1 LKEKTQLKVTI
12 LGTSLMVQSDEDA
25 GHLQT
30 VLAYFEK
37 KVDEVKRKLPGT
49 EPVKLAIIAG
59 LNLVDEL
66 LKIKESLKRNAGGEA
81 EEAERITQS
90 IIQKLD
96 NILTP

>member
-25 GHLQT
+25 EHLQA
-30 VLAYFEK
+30 VLTYFEK
-37 KVDEVKRKLPGT
+37 KVGEVKKKLPGT
-49 EPVKLAIIAG
+49 EPVKLAIITG

-66 LKIKESLKRNAGGEA
+66 LKIQSVLKKNSNSEDL
-81 EEAERITQS
+81 EAERITRRM
-90 IIQKLD
+90 IQKLD

>member
-1 LKEKTQLKVTI
+1 MKEKTQLKVTI

-25 GHLQT
+25 EHLQS
-30 VLAYFEK
+30 VLKFFEK

-66 LKIKESLKRNAGGEA
+66 FKTQAALKQNSGNEA
-81 EEAERITQS
+81 DEAERITRR